1 MRAPFVALLTI
12 LLVCLAAD
20 AYIYVQL
27 KRRCKSRFWPIA
39 QLISSLLLLG
49 VMIVEMSLL
58 PKQIGEKQLI
68 GKMWLLY
75 IYLSIYLPK
84 YVAIIFDL
92 AASLPRLWHRRRIGW
107 LTGTGIATAVIL
119 CTAMWW
125 GALINRFNIDVKQV
139 EVTVPG
145 LPASMDGLRL
155 LQFSDL
161 HTGTFGRDTTF
172 TSELIDSIN
181 AQHPDV
187 IVFTGDIVNRH
198 SGEMEPFVRTLSR
211 LHAPMGV
218 FAILGN
224 HDYGDY
230 FNWPAPQIKQ
240 ANLQLLCDLY
250 NRTGIRLLRNE
261 TVWLRRGSDS
271 LALIGVENIGEPP
284 FTTYGSLKRAYPDL
298 SDSTPKVLLS
308 HNPRHW
314 TDSIAT
320 DPTANVAL
328 TLSGHT
334 HAMQIELGKWSPSAW
349 RYDTWGGLYTDDTG
363 RQLYVN
369 IGSGTV
375 GLPMRIGATP
385 EITVINLR
393 PSFTLP

>member
-1 MRAPFVALLTI
+1 MMAIALCIAALCTDLYIFADIRKNFPRRKSASLGYAIFAVAGWIFVAICLL
-12 LLVCLAAD
+12 LP
-20 AYIYVQL
+20 
-27 KRRCKSRFWPIA
+27 RRDNESS
-39 QLISSLLLLG
+39 ISFQMWGLYAFLSLLLPK
-49 VMIVEMSLL
+49 IVFTLFSLA
-58 PKQIGEKQLI
+58 G
-68 GKMWLLY
+68 
-75 IYLSIYLPK
+75 
-84 YVAIIFDL
+84 A
-92 AASLPRLWHRRRIGW
+92 LPRLWKSRGLKLGKW
-107 LTGTGIATAVIL
+107 VGLPLAMVIF
-119 CTAMWW
+119 TAMWW

-385 EITVINLR
+385 EITVITLR

>member
-27 KRRCKSRFWPIA
+27 RRRCKSRFWPLV
-39 QLISSLLLLG
+39 QLVSALLLLG
-49 VMIVEMSLL
+49 MMIVEMCLL
-58 PKQIGEKQLI
+58 PKQIGEKQLL

-75 IYLSIYLPK
+75 TYLSIYLPK
-84 YVAIIFDL
+84 YVAILFDL
-92 AASLPRLWHRRRIGW
+92 IASLPRLWHRHRIKW
-107 LTGTGIATAVIL
+107 LTATGIGAAVVIFA
-119 CTAMWW
+119 AMWW
-125 GALINRFNIDVKQV
+125 GALINRFNIDVTHV
-139 EVTVPG
+139 DVPVPG
-145 LPASMDGLRL
+145 LPASMNGLRIV
-155 LQFSDL
+155 QFSDL

-181 AQHPDV
+181 AQHADV

-218 FAILGN
+218 YAILGN

-240 ANLQLLCDLY
+240 ANMQLLYDLY
-250 NRTGIRLLRNE
+250 KQTGIRLLRNE
-261 TVWLRRGSDS
+261 TVWLRRGADS

-284 FTTYGSLKRAYPDL
+284 FTTYGSLRRAYPNL
-298 SDSTPKVLLS
+298 SDSIPKVLLS

-320 DPTANVAL
+320 DPAANVAL

-334 HAMQIELGKWSPSAW
+334 HAMQIEIGKWSPSAW
-349 RYDTWGGLYTDDTG
+349 RYDTWGGMYTDDAH

-369 IGSGTV
+369 IGAGTV
-375 GLPMRIGATP
+375 GMPMRIGATP
-385 EITVINLR
+385 EITVI
-393 PSFTLP
+393 TLHSIP

>member
-314 TDSIAT
+314 TDSIST

-385 EITVINLR
+385 EITVITLR
-393 PSFTLP
+393 QSFTLP

>member
-49 VMIVEMSLL
+49 VMIVEMSLH

-198 SGEMEPFVRTLSR
+198 SGEMDPFVRTLSR

-385 EITVINLR
+385 EITVITLR

>member
-27 KRRCKSRFWPIA
+27 RRRCKSRFWPLV
-39 QLISSLLLLG
+39 QLVSALLLLG
-49 VMIVEMSLL
+49 MMIVEMCLL
-58 PKQIGEKQLI
+58 PKQIGEKQLL

-75 IYLSIYLPK
+75 TYLSIYLPK
-84 YVAIIFDL
+84 YVAILFDL
-92 AASLPRLWHRRRIGW
+92 IASLPRLWHRHRIKW
-107 LTGTGIATAVIL
+107 LTATGIGAAVVIFA
-119 CTAMWW
+119 AMWW
-125 GALINRFNIDVKQV
+125 GALINRFNIDVTHV
-139 EVTVPG
+139 DVPVPG
-145 LPASMDGLRL
+145 LPASMNGLRIV
-155 LQFSDL
+155 QFSDL

-181 AQHPDV
+181 AQHADV

-218 FAILGN
+218 YAILGN

-240 ANLQLLCDLY
+240 ANMQLLYDLY
-250 NRTGIRLLRNE
+250 KQTGIRLLRNE
-261 TVWLRRGSDS
+261 TVWLRRGADS

-284 FTTYGSLKRAYPDL
+284 FTTYGSLRRAYPDL
-298 SDSTPKVLLS
+298 SDSIPKVLLS

-320 DPTANVAL
+320 DPAANVAL

-334 HAMQIELGKWSPSAW
+334 HAMQIEIGKWSPSAW
-349 RYDTWGGLYTDDTG
+349 RYDTWGGMYTDDAH
-363 RQLYVN
+363 RLLYVN
-369 IGSGTV
+369 IGAGTV
-375 GLPMRIGATP
+375 GMPMRIGATP
-385 EITVINLR
+385 EITVI
-393 PSFTLP
+393 TLHSIP